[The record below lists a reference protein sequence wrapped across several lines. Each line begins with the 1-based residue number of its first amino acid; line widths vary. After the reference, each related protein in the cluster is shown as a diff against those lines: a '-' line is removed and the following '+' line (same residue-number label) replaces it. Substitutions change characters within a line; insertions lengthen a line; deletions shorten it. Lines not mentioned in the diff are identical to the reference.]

1 MLPPESAET
10 SGAPRPV
17 AWPGLTLA
25 GARPKAVWYQGVG
38 WVVSTPPS
46 LAPSFGV
53 RWPLLMT
60 QEFHTA
66 SRKVLWLAASVPLAA
81 LGSLVRPPST
91 SRQSAATSPDIASP

>member
-17 AWPGLTLA
+17 AWPGLTLV

-53 RWPLLMT
+53 RWPLVMT

-66 SRKVLWLAASVPLAA
+66 SRKVFWLASVPLAA

-91 SRQSAATSPDIASP
+91 SRQSAAASPDIASP